1 MTKEQ
6 IKKIC
11 QTSIDLTRSTAK
23 QTSIENL
30 KLIIKELELN
40 PDEFNHEDVKNN
52 YTIFKEELELKLNKL

>member
-40 PDEFNHEDVKNN
+40 PDEFEHNDVQIN
-52 YTIFKEELELKLNKL
+52 YIVFKEELDLKTKKL